1 MQKRLNQK
9 KSKARKYLIVLL
21 VLILLALLLFLLSFL
36 KPFETKKGTFTQAHA
51 ENHLNDKKPL
61 DTSSIGP
68 DTANSPKDSSAAAPD
83 KTKTHYNKK
92 DSLKIDTSKS
102 NNRPDTLT
110 LQRADS
116 ANTDKIDSIVD
127 PCKADT
133 TSPWVF
139 PDPSGG
145 LHKKTVQVYFV
156 SNKPSFIEWKFEKE
170 TQWKPFDGTP
180 VTIDVTTS
188 IEIRAKDSCGRQME
202 ARSIYYEIE
211 RAESIQY
218 CPEGM
223 EYVKVGAN
231 RYCVDRYEWPNRK
244 DAVPI
249 SYISKYGASDSCY
262 SAGKRLCS
270 AEEWMLAC
278 MGPYSWKYPYG
289 QIYEGHACST
299 NDTSVRVSGSK
310 PECRSFFGAYDM
322 SGGLAEWTDT
332 RAVENRQFYYV
343 KGGFWESGPQSSC
356 FDKRYSYYPQNR
368 HNPVGFRCCQDAI
381 VQSGTKE

>member
-1 MQKRLNQK
+1 VQKSLKQK
-9 KSKARKYLIVLL
+9 NKTKKYYIVLL
-21 VLILLALLLFLLSFL
+21 VLLLLALLLFLFSLL
-36 KPFETKKGTFTQAHA
+36 KPFEPKKGTLSQAPV
-51 ENHLNDKKPL
+51 ENHLNDTNQL
-61 DTSSIGP
+61 DSLPP
-68 DTANSPKDSSAAAPD
+68 DTANSSKDSLASPPD
-83 KTKTHYNKK
+83 KTKSHDNKK
-92 DSLKIDTSKS
+92 DTAKFDTSKS
-102 NNRPDTLT
+102 NNHPDTLA
-110 LQRADS
+110 LQQTDS
-116 ANTDKIDSIVD
+116 AAANTIDSIID

-156 SNKPSFIEWKFEKE
+156 SNKPSTIEWKFEKDTE
-170 TQWKPFDGTP
+170 WKLFEGSP
-180 VTIDVTTS
+180 VTIDVTTTV
-188 IEIRAKDSCGRQME
+188 EFRAKDSCGRQME
-202 ARSIYYEIE
+202 ARKEYYEIE

-244 DAVPI
+244 GAVPL

-262 SAGKRLCS
+262 SVGKRLCS

-289 QIYEGHACST
+289 QNYEGNACST
-299 NDTSVRVSGSK
+299 QDTSVRVSGSK
-310 PECRSFFGAYDM
+310 PECRSFFGIYDM

-332 RAVENRQFYYV
+332 RAAENRQFYYV
-343 KGGFWESGPQSSC
+343 KGGFWESGSQSGC
-356 FDKRYSYYPQNR
+356 YEKRYSYYPQNR
-368 HNPVGFRCCQDAI
+368 HNPVGFRCCQDALI
-381 VQSGTKE
+381 KSETKE